1 MANHTR
7 HTKGQ
12 RLRAVQHSNEVRLI
26 RDNQGFVMVGVLSKP
41 CPQCNSTFGFV
52 EYTPL
57 HHKDTITDK
66 YLTEIHCMLC
76 GREQT

>member
-1 MANHTR
+1 MADYTR
-7 HTKGQ
+7 GIKGQ
-12 RLRAVQHSNEVRLI
+12 RFRVVSSNHEVRLI
-26 RDNQGFVMVGVLSKP
+26 RDNQGFVMVGVMSKP
-41 CPQCNSTFGFV
+41 CTQCHSTFGVV